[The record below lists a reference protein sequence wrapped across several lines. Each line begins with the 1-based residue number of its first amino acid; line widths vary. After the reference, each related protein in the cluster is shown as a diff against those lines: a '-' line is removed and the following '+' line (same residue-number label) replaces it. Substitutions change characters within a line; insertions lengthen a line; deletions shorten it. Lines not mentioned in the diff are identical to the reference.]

1 MQTVGATARGKA
13 TRKPLKLE
21 KFDGTSTPLQTFLR
35 KYQNCAK
42 YNDWDADERVAFLRD
57 RLHGNASQVL
67 WEISDDADDKEIIRL
82 LRNRSGDSNQMERF
96 RAELNGRRRG
106 KGESIQSVYQD
117 IRRLLSSSLGKAGS
131 CMNVSGT
138 MRFSIVWETFPYV

>member
-1 MQTVGATARGKA
+1 M
-13 TRKPLKLE
+13 
-21 KFDGTSTPLQTFLR
+21 
-35 KYQNCAK
+35 
-42 YNDWDADERVAFLRD
+42 
-57 RLHGNASQVL
+57 HGNASQVL